1 MTVFWELHI
10 EENVPAC
17 GTVVVL
23 ANKTKEDAR
32 REFTISQCLQSSL
45 QEFSRVKAKTEHVVV
60 NRDYTRSQIVAIITR
75 AMRDKDHD
83 LVFVSNDK
91 SNIND
96 FKALLQILTDFAGDE
111 IVFIGGGY
119 HYVKSSDV
127 DLTFVESYN

>member
-10 EENVPAC
+10 EENVPAY

-23 ANKTKEDAR
+23 ANETKEDVR
-32 REFTISQCLQSSL
+32 RDFTVSQSLQGSL
-45 QEFSRVKAKTEHVVV
+45 QEFSKIKAGTEHVVV
-60 NRDYTRSQIVAIITR
+60 NRDYTRSQIIAIIAR

-91 SNIND
+91 KKIDDLKS
-96 FKALLQILTDFAGDE
+96 LLQTSKDLKIDE
-111 IVFIGGGY
+111 ICFIGGGY

-127 DLTFVESYN
+127 DLTFVESFN